1 MIMYI
6 RYVIHILFLIEFDK
20 TNQTNHLLVQNP
32 CINVSLLP
40 WHSYFYIHVLT
51 VICTVTLWEWL
62 YCTNPNVYFYICI
75 KRMTF
80 VWYLVI
86 WSHET
91 CFVFLNIILIT
102 HDQSSDTIA
111 RKIDAYKLLL
121 MEYIYIYVLVKKNK
135 PIQDTFFLVRYI
147 FNKFDNKNTK
157 NI

>member
-1 MIMYI
+1 MYI

-40 WHSYFYIHVLT
+40 WHSYFYMHVLT
-51 VICTVTLWEWL
+51 VICNVQWLYESDYIVQTPIFISTYVLKEWL
-62 YCTNPNVYFYICI
+62 LSGTWLFGPM
-75 KRMTF
+75 K
-80 VWYLVI
+80 LVL
-86 WSHET
+86 
-91 CFVFLNIILIT
+91 FFL
-102 HDQSSDTIA
+102 SDTIA